1 MTWISNFPGEASPLT
16 PLVCSCFTVQ
26 FIQSRA
32 ANKITDKLPVH
43 SFVYNLTILMRKQK
57 LTKDVEM
64 MSENWEVRLDLIWQ
78 KTSWLNPCK
87 SAANLFIG
95 PTLPTAAACCRLLP
109 PAAACCRLQCYDF
122 GVRKKLFSKKAR
134 VCTCHAYSEVVAPNL
149 INFIISCQIYHNLL
163 FLFHVV
169 KSFYTVTRFIVVLL
183 KPICCFL
190 NDR

>member
-1 MTWISNFPGEASPLT
+1 MTWISNFPGGASPLT
-16 PLVCSCFTVQ
+16 PLVCSCFTVP

-43 SFVYNLTILMRKQK
+43 SFIYNLTILMRKQK

-109 PAAACCRLQCYDF
+109 PAAACCRVQCYDL
-122 GVRKKLFSKKAR
+122 GCAR
-134 VCTCHAYSEVVAPNL
+134 SFFQKRLVCALAMHTLKWSRRTSL
-149 INFIISCQIYHNLL
+149 ILL
-163 FLFHVV
+163 FLV
-169 KSFYTVTRFIVVLL
+169 KSTIIY
-183 KPICCFL
+183 CFFSTW
-190 NDR
+190 

>member
-1 MTWISNFPGEASPLT
+1 MTWISNFPGGASPLT

-43 SFVYNLTILMRKQK
+43 SFVYNLTKLMRKQK
-57 LTKDVEM
+57 LSKDVEM

-95 PTLPTAAACCRLLP
+95 PTLPTAAACCGLLP
-109 PAAACCRLQCYDF
+109 RAMLRFWGAQEA
-122 GVRKKLFSKKAR
+122 FSKKAR

>member
-109 PAAACCRLQCYDF
+109 PAAACCRLLPRAMLRFWGAQEAF
-122 GVRKKLFSKKAR
+122 FKKG
-134 VCTCHAYSEVVAPNL
+134 
-149 INFIISCQIYHNLL
+149 SCVHLPCILWSGRAEPH
-163 FLFHVV
+163 
-169 KSFYTVTRFIVVLL
+169 
-183 KPICCFL
+183 
-190 NDR
+190 